1 MKFISPL
8 KILKSKIKHFV
19 LNLNQYRNTHYRVL
33 NTCKINYKKYMER
46 QIKEAKPF
54 KKVLC
59 VYKVY
64 AASRRC
70 FDLGNVCS
78 VHEKFF
84 EDAFVELGKLPD
96 DNIEYIP
103 LVLYVGCGIDKA
115 NPRVEIEVMDLT
127 KRNIDLTIKDIC
139 GILNIGGED
148 NEV

>member
-8 KILKSKIKHFV
+8 KVLATKVRHFI

-33 NTCKINYKKYMER
+33 NNCKINYKEVMKA
-46 QIKEAKPF
+46 QINHSPKF

-59 VYKVY
+59 LYKVY
-64 AASRRC
+64 APSRRS

-96 DNIEYIP
+96 DNIDYIP
-103 LVLYVGCGIDKA
+103 LVIYLGCGIDKER
-115 NPRVEIEVMDLT
+115 PRVEIEVLDLT
-127 KRNIDLTIKDIC
+127 KHNIDLTFKSIC
-139 GILNIGGED
+139 DILNIE
-148 NEV
+148 EE